1 MPSRHLAIVLLA
13 ALAPA
18 AALARSWQG
27 ITPGRSA
34 QGEVTGRFG
43 EPSTKGRLEGRT
55 AMVYKGDQAIP
66 GTRQAQFLVGEDGL
80 VAEINVFPA
89 AQLDKESVE
98 GTYGKGP
105 QKTFTD
111 DFRPVWIYRAS
122 GVMVFFGKDG
132 FVEAIRFKAP
142 EGAGAPPAAA
152 KGAAPH
158 QAPPPT
164 GAPPS
169 APATP
174 PLKLAPDR
182 ASGGQ

>member
-1 MPSRHLAIVLLA
+1 MRSRHLAIVLLA

-18 AALARSWQG
+18 PTLARSWQG
-27 ITPGRSA
+27 ITPGRSG

-43 EPSTKGRLEGRT
+43 EPSTKGRLEGRI
-55 AMVYKGDQAIP
+55 AMVYKGDQAIA
-66 GTRQAQFLVGEDGL
+66 GTRQAQFLVGEDG
-80 VAEINVFPA
+80 VVSEINVFPA

-132 FVEAIRFKAP
+132 YVEAIRFKAP
-142 EGAGAPPAAA
+142 EGGAPPAAA
-152 KGAAPH
+152 SQAAP
-158 QAPPPT
+158 
-164 GAPPS
+164 
-169 APATP
+169 APAQKPAPARP
-174 PLKLAPDR
+174 PGA
-182 ASGGQ
+182 Q

>member
-1 MPSRHLAIVLLA
+1 MRSRHLAIILLA

-27 ITPGRSA
+27 ITPGHSGQA
-34 QGEVTGRFG
+34 EVASRFG

-55 AMVYKGDQAIP
+55 ALVYKGDQAIA
-66 GTRQAQFLVGEDGL
+66 GTRQAQFLVGDDG
-80 VAEINVFPA
+80 VVSEINVFPA
-89 AQLDKESVE
+89 SHLDKESVE

-122 GVMVFFGKDG
+122 GVMVFFDKDG

-142 EGAGAPPAAA
+142 EGAAPPAAQA
-152 KGAAPH
+152 PRSSAARPAAP
-158 QAPPPT
+158 AKP
-164 GAPPS
+164 
-169 APATP
+169 APA
-174 PLKLAPDR
+174 KAP
-182 ASGGQ
+182 AGP